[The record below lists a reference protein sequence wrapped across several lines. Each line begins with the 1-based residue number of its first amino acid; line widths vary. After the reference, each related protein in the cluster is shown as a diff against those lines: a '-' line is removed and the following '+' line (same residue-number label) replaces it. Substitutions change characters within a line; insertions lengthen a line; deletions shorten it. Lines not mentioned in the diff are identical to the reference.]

1 MTIDFTLTPELE
13 AIRLRVREFVDDVV
27 KPGEKAMD
35 EAAKQVDTTAADGKA
50 NRREYLKV
58 LNGMR
63 AQARDAGLWL
73 PQMPKEWGGMG
84 LGHVELAMVQA
95 EAAKAYYGPF
105 VLNCQAPDEGN
116 MHTLLH
122 WATDAQKEKYLR
134 PLCDGTQMSCFAMTE
149 PEVAG
154 SDPTLIRTT
163 AVQDGEEW
171 VLNGHKWFISNA
183 RRATFAILVA
193 RTGPSRDAD
202 DPDLP
207 QAANTAFLV
216 DLPSDGWNRVRE
228 VETMHGSSG
237 HSEIVIEDLRVPAAN
252 MLGGRGQGHLLG
264 QYRLG
269 PARLAHCMRWIAQAE
284 TALDMMVDRSLNRYS
299 HGSIL
304 AEKQGIQWMIA
315 DSTMELYQSKLM
327 VLHAAYRIDHGLDF
341 KSEVSMAKHFV
352 ANMLGRVIDRSIQ
365 VHGALGY
372 STDTPLAHMYQH
384 ARWARFADGAD
395 EVHQMRIAQRT
406 IAAYRDHGS
415 TRTATGDLPV

>member
-1 MTIDFTLTPELE
+1 MAIDFSLTPELE
-13 AIRLRVREFVDDVV
+13 AIRARVRTFVDDVIR
-27 KPGEKAMD
+27 PGGAIIDGEGSAEPLDGTDRLKA
-35 EAAKQVDTTAADGKA
+35 
-50 NRREYLKV
+50 LI
-58 LNGMR
+58 GMR
-63 AQARDAGLWL
+63 KQAHAEGLWL
-73 PQMPKEWGGMG
+73 PHMPEEWGGMG

-95 EAAKAYYGPF
+95 EAARSYYGPW

-134 PLCDGTQMSCFAMTE
+134 PLCEGTTWSCFAMTE

-154 SDPTLIRTT
+154 SDPTLIRTS
-163 AVQDGEEW
+163 AYVDGDEW
-171 VLNGHKWFISNA
+171 VINGHKWFISNA
-183 RRATFAILVA
+183 HRAKFAILVC
-193 RTGPSRDAD
+193 RTEENPEI
-202 DPDLP
+202 P
-207 QAANTAFLV
+207 QAANSAFLV
-216 DLPSDGWNRVRE
+216 DIPSDGWIEVRQI
-228 VETMHGSSG
+228 ETMHGSTG
-237 HSEIVIEDLRVPAAN
+237 HSEILIEDLRLHDDQ

-284 TALDMMVDRSLNRYS
+284 TALDMMVERSLNRFS
-299 HGSIL
+299 HGSLL

-327 VLHAAYRIDHGLDF
+327 VLHAAYKIDNGDDF

-352 ANMLGRVIDRSIQ
+352 ANSLNRIIDRSIQ

-372 STDTPLAHMYQH
+372 STDTPLAHMFQQ

-395 EVHQMRIAQRT
+395 EVHQMRIAQRS
-406 IAAYRDHGS
+406 IAAWTDTGS
-415 TRTATGDLPV
+415 TARATGDLPI

>member
-1 MTIDFTLTPELE
+1 MAIDFSLTPELE
-13 AIRLRVREFVDDVV
+13 AIRARVRTFVNDVIR
-27 KPGEKAMD
+27 PGGEII
-35 EAAKQVDTTAADGKA
+35 DGKGDNEA
-50 NRREYLKV
+50 LTGEDRLKA
-58 LNGMR
+58 LIGMR
-63 AQARDAGLWL
+63 KQAHAEGLWL
-73 PQMPKEWGGMG
+73 PHMPEEWGGMG

-95 EAAKAYYGPF
+95 EAARSYYGPW

-134 PLCDGTQMSCFAMTE
+134 PLCEGTTWSCFAMTE

-154 SDPTLIRTT
+154 SDPTLIQTS
-163 AVQDGEEW
+163 AYPDGDEW
-171 VLNGHKWFISNA
+171 VINGHKWFISNA
-183 RRATFAILVA
+183 HRAKFAILMC
-193 RTGPSRDAD
+193 RTQENPEI
-202 DPDLP
+202 PK
-207 QAANTAFLV
+207 AANTAFLV
-216 DLPSDGWNRVRE
+216 DIPSDGWIEVRQI
-228 VETMHGSSG
+228 ETMHGSTG
-237 HSEIVIEDLRVPAAN
+237 HSEILIEDLRLHDDQ

-284 TALDMMVDRSLNRYS
+284 TALDMMVERSLNRFS
-299 HGSIL
+299 HGSLL

-327 VLHAAYRIDHGLDF
+327 VLHAAYKIDNGDDF

-352 ANMLGRVIDRSIQ
+352 ANSLNRIIDRAIQ

-372 STDTPLAHMYQH
+372 STDTPLAHMFQQ

-395 EVHQMRIAQRT
+395 EVHQMRIAQRSIKAWT
-406 IAAYRDHGS
+406 DTGS
-415 TRTATGDLPV
+415 TSRATGDLPI

>member
-1 MTIDFTLTPELE
+1 MAIDFSLTPELE
-13 AIRLRVREFVDDVV
+13 AIRARVRTFVDDVIR
-27 KPGEKAMD
+27 PGGAIIDGEGGA
-35 EAAKQVDTTAADGKA
+35 EPLDGKE
-50 NRREYLKV
+50 RLKA
-58 LNGMR
+58 LIGMR
-63 AQARDAGLWL
+63 KQAHAEGLWL
-73 PQMPKEWGGMG
+73 PHMPEEWGGMG

-95 EAAKAYYGPF
+95 EAARSYYGPW

-134 PLCDGTQMSCFAMTE
+134 PLCEGTTWSCFAMTE

-154 SDPTLIRTT
+154 SDPTLIQTS
-163 AVQDGEEW
+163 AYPDGDEW
-171 VLNGHKWFISNA
+171 VINGHKWFISNA
-183 RRATFAILVA
+183 HRAKFAILIC
-193 RTGPSRDAD
+193 RTEENPEI
-202 DPDLP
+202 P

-216 DLPSDGWNRVRE
+216 DIPSDGWIEVRQI
-228 VETMHGSSG
+228 ETMHGSTG
-237 HSEIVIEDLRVPAAN
+237 HSEILIEDLRLHDDQ

-284 TALDMMVDRSLNRYS
+284 TALDMMVERSLNRFS
-299 HGSIL
+299 HGSLL

-327 VLHAAYRIDHGLDF
+327 VLHAAYKIDNGDDF

-352 ANMLGRVIDRSIQ
+352 ANSLNRIIDRAIQ

-372 STDTPLAHMYQH
+372 STDTPLAHMFQQ

-395 EVHQMRIAQRT
+395 EVHQMRIAQRS
-406 IAAYRDHGS
+406 IAAWTDTGS
-415 TRTATGDLPV
+415 TSRATGDLPI